1 MRARGAVL
9 SERSPRNGIGGLP
22 DAFERNGGWSE
33 DDCKAHRVI
42 VCGSRKWR
50 DREAIADR
58 LFDLPPS
65 TIVHGNAAGA
75 DRIAAQEAQK
85 LGHLVESHPA
95 EWDRFGKAAG
105 PMRNQKMADLGAS
118 LCIAFWDGQST
129 GTADMVRRATYK
141 GIPVDRRIPTGDGGT
156 G

>member
-1 MRARGAVL
+1 MLGVDM
-9 SERSPRNGIGGLP
+9 S
-22 DAFERNGGWSE
+22 WSE
-33 DDCKAHRVI
+33 EECREHRVI

-75 DRIAAQEAQK
+75 DRIAEQEALK

-95 EWDRFGKAAG
+95 EWDLYGKGAG
-105 PMRNQKMADLGAS
+105 PIRNQLMADLGAS

-129 GTADMVRRATYK
+129 GTADMVRRASK
-141 GIPVDRRIPTGDGGT
+141 AGIPTETVQ
-156 G
+156 